1 MPSPPPSDTGPPDP
15 AGPQPSSTDER
26 YLVLRQQ
33 LARVVA
39 RVCPPTL
46 SASREDIVQ
55 AALIRIL
62 QLGEEDPT
70 LSSSYL
76 WKVAF
81 SATID
86 ELRRQGRRAE
96 SPLDD
101 AGDLATASAH
111 PDPER
116 LLRGQQAGEALRACL
131 GALAPSRR
139 RPVTLFL
146 LGHSLVDIA
155 ERLGMPV
162 KRTDNLVYRGI
173 ADMRRCLRAKG
184 YER

>member
-1 MPSPPPSDTGPPDP
+1 MPSPPPRDTGPHDP
-15 AGPQPSSTDER
+15 AGPQPASPDER

-33 LARVVA
+33 LARFVA
-39 RVCPPTL
+39 RVCPPSL

-55 AALIRIL
+55 AALVRVL
-62 QLGEEDPT
+62 QLGEEDPA

-101 AGDLATASAH
+101 AGELATASGH

-116 LLRGQQAGEALRACL
+116 QMRGRQAGEALRLCL
-131 GALAPSRR
+131 AALAPSRR

-146 LGHSLVDIA
+146 LGHGLVDIA
-155 ERLGMPV
+155 ERLGITT
-162 KRTDNLVYRGI
+162 KQADNLVYRGI
-173 ADMRRCLRAKG
+173 AELRRCLRAKG